1 MRRMGLSPRARLVV
15 LGVIWSGSA
24 SAQVLTAE
32 QAVKMALEQSTQ
44 AIGAEASVLDARGG
58 MYGAYSGV
66 LPRVSLGITRQG
78 AWQEKSVG
86 SNVFGGVVIPG
97 DRRDFE
103 QYSTTPSASYSWD
116 LINLSALNQLS
127 SARRGMTAA
136 QQGRVATRA
145 EVAYLTRRQFYE
157 VVRSERLVQVATG
170 SLRLARDDER
180 RVRALFEVGSVSR
193 NDLLRA
199 QVRTSQS
206 ELDSLTS
213 QQTVTNQRVLLAG
226 FLGIKEADLG
236 VVDTLLT
243 TELREFD
250 RAALLAETEK
260 QQPDL
265 LAAEAEFTSAQAG
278 LRAAKWARLP
288 YLTLSGGARY
298 RPKSDFTQ
306 TTFDT
311 NGVALPEPFVDSG
324 NSKSDLEYSAALSL
338 NLDLFTGFA
347 TEGRIASAQARY
359 MRAQETRD
367 ATRRNLAAQ
376 IDQALLGYRRA
387 NEAARVARRAV
398 ESSTENLKLTQEKY
412 NVGSATILDLI
423 DAQVQ
428 LQLAQSD
435 GVTAQTAIR
444 VAEAQINRIRGR
456 AE

>member
-1 MRRMGLSPRARLVV
+1 MRRLGLSSRVGLVV
-15 LGVIWSGSA
+15 LGVLWAGSA
-24 SAQVLTAE
+24 WAQVLTVDR
-32 QAVKMALEQSTQ
+32 AVHMSLEQSRQ
-44 AIGAEASVLDARGG
+44 AIGAEASILDARGG
-58 MYGAYSGV
+58 VYGAYSGV
-66 LPRVSLGITRQG
+66 LPRVSLGVTRRG
-78 AWQEKSVG
+78 SWQEKSAG

-97 DRRDFE
+97 DKRDLE
-103 QYSTTPSASYSWD
+103 QYSTTPGASYSWD
-116 LINLSALNQLS
+116 VLNLSALNQLS
-127 SARRGMTAA
+127 SARKGMTAA
-136 QQGRVATRA
+136 QQGRSATRA

-157 VVRSERLVQVATG
+157 VVRSEHLVRVATG

-236 VVDTLLT
+236 AVDTVLAA
-243 TELREFD
+243 EPQEFD
-250 RAALLAETEK
+250 RAALLVEIER

-265 LAAEAEFTSAQAG
+265 LAAEAEYSSAQAA
-278 LRAAKWARLP
+278 LRAARWARLP
-288 YLTLSGGARY
+288 YLSLSGGASY
-298 RPKSDFTQ
+298 KPKSNFTQ

-311 NGVALPEPFVDSG
+311 SGVALPVPFVQSGDSR
-324 NSKSDLEYSAALSL
+324 SDLEYTAALSL
-338 NLDLFTGFA
+338 NLDLFTGFQ
-347 TEGRIASAQARY
+347 TESRIANAQARS
-359 MRAQETRD
+359 MRAQEARD
-367 ATRRNLAAQ
+367 ATRRNLAAL

-387 NEAARVARRAV
+387 NEANRVARRAV
-398 ESSTENLKLTQEKY
+398 ESATENLKLTQEKY

-435 GVTAQTAIR
+435 GVTAMTAIR
-444 VAEAQINRIRGR
+444 VAEAQINRVRGR